1 MRAKLLRIPA
11 NMTAHEIRVLRAQ
24 EFDKQS
30 FDMREG
36 MDCLSNLFS
45 NGCAAGTG
53 AFLPGA
59 WPHT

>member
-1 MRAKLLRIPA
+1 
-11 NMTAHEIRVLRAQ
+11 MTAHEIRVLRAQ